1 MDSGKPKYTAEL
13 LSARNDESS
22 RLTRLEPYSDDLIR
36 CQVSFR
42 YRLAPGTRSNRGR
55 ARR

>member
-55 ARR
+55 PRR